1 MCGKSFRTRKTLS
14 QHCAATHQKKLIFK
28 PEKVP
33 NLLNDL
39 CNETCRRKCSDCVS
53 VEDRQVLF
61 STYYSLDLNGRNN
74 MLFNCIKRKNVK
86 THRKNIIRSRENTF
100 TYNLELP
107 NKNGSI
113 DVCKRAFCSI
123 FQISMKKVETI
134 QKKRSAGE
142 IVASEDKRGKH
153 SNRANKT
160 TDVAVNEIIEHISS
174 FPVEN
179 SRSQKSKKQY
189 LATVLSKSQMH
200 KLYLE
205 HCVANNLPKNYSVS
219 YGIYSKIFTTKF
231 NLSFRKPAKQ
241 QK

>member
-14 QHCAATHQKKLIFK
+14 QHFTSTHQKKLIFK
-28 PEKVP
+28 PEKEP

-39 CNETCRRKCSDCVS
+39 CNETCRRKCSHYIT

-61 STYYSLDLNGRNN
+61 STYYSLDVNGKNN
-74 MLFNCIKRKNVK
+74 MLFNCIKRRNVK
-86 THRKNIIRSRENTF
+86 THRKNITRLKQNSFSYII
-100 TYNLELP
+100 ELP
-107 NKNGSI
+107 NKKGSI
-113 DVCKRAFCSI
+113 DVCKKAFCSI
-123 FQISMKKVETI
+123 FQITMKKIETI

-160 TDVAVNEIIEHISS
+160 TDGAVNEIIKHISS

-179 SRSQKSKKQY
+179 PRSQKSKKLY

-205 HCVANNLPKNYSVS
+205 HCAANNLPKDYFIS

-231 NLSFRKPAKQ
+231 KLSFKKPPKQ